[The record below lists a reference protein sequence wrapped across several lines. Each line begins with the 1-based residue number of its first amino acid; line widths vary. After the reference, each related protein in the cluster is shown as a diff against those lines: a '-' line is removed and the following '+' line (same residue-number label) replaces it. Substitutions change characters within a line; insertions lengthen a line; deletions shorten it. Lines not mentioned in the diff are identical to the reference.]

1 MTPDLARSG
10 CVKIDLA
17 PAAAAQDEQQV
28 RVNTL
33 QTEQTRLSA
42 EVSKNPDNT
51 ALKAAL
57 DDVTEQLE
65 TARAELDGM
74 RKRATTRE
82 EAFTMMSSPAT
93 GGLLVAGVLLAYL
106 VFSKR
111 R

>member
-10 CVKIDLA
+10 CTKIPLA
-17 PAAAAQDEQQV
+17 SAAEATSAERQRIQV
-28 RVNTL
+28 L

-57 DDVTEQLE
+57 DSVTEELE
-65 TARAELDGM
+65 TLRDSVNATD
-74 RKRATTRE
+74 KRLATRE

-93 GGLLVAGVLLAYL
+93 GGLLVAGILLAYL